1 MSTGATNRKPNGG
14 LVFLMG
20 LGAGAVSYLI
30 AETLTPKQV
39 ASSGD
44 HDILLANRL
53 GFIYTPVVGLWL
65 GWLQR
70 SWRRAL
76 VGAVVGIIV
85 GFFYLWLCASLNF
98 LAIMVGFPC
107 LLGGGLA
114 AVVGSNRS
122 HWLTGLGARLGK
134 GLLAGL
140 VLGFVYMVTLNVAGG
155 MVMTAH
161 DQSDDSTQN
170 YVTMMWRAGPVA
182 LGISSALFFILIRWA
197 VGLTRVRILVFED
210 VEHQNVEPGA
220 APNGGPAAIE
230 TIKVKRGRQYG
241 DQ

>member
-1 MSTGATNRKPNGG
+1 MSTGAENRRLNGG

-20 LGAGAVSYLI
+20 LLVGVVCYLV
-30 AETLTPKQV
+30 AEVLTPKQV

-65 GWLQR
+65 GWLQK

-76 VGAVVGIIV
+76 IGAGVGIAI
-85 GFFYLWLCASLNF
+85 GFGYMMLCASRNF

-107 LLGGGLA
+107 MLGGVLA

-122 HWLTGLGARLGK
+122 PWLSGLGARLGK

-140 VLGFVYMVTLNVAGG
+140 VLGFVYMLTLNIAGD

-161 DQSDDSTQN
+161 DDFSDQTRS
-170 YVTMMWRAGPVA
+170 YIAMMWRAGPVA
-182 LGISSALFFILIRWA
+182 LGLSGGLFLVLIRWA
-197 VGLTRVRILVFED
+197 VGLTRVRILVFDD
-210 VEHQNVEPGA
+210 VERQNVEGA
-220 APNGGPAAIE
+220 APNGGPATPAGNSGVTE
-230 TIKVKRGRQYG
+230 GPPSVS
-241 DQ
+241 